1 MKRRIVQVF
10 MPLLLA
16 MVCLVG
22 CRHAGVTRLATAPAK
37 PANCQLQLFASESE
51 VGRPF
56 EAVCLVD
63 TGFSATGR
71 RPVQLSEI
79 AELARSQACQC
90 GGDAIIGGGAS
101 TGSAEGEALV
111 VKVIRYTGP

>member
-1 MKRRIVQVF
+1 MHLF
-10 MPLLLA
+10 MPLLFA

-22 CRHAGVTRLATAPAK
+22 CRHAGVTRLASAPAK
-37 PANCQLQLFASESE
+37 PASCQLQLSATESE

-63 TGFSATGR
+63 TGFSASGR
-71 RPVQLSEI
+71 RPVQLSEV

-90 GGDAIIGGGAS
+90 GGDAIIGGGA
-101 TGSAEGEALV
+101 TAGSAEGEALV